1 MYKNKK
7 WLPSFSINL
16 FIALTS
22 SIITKNICVKAHEV
36 FKKTNE
42 TQKTITILKYM
53 FETKIWGRILK
64 LDISACLIHSFALQN
79 IAHYMKHPL
88 SLIVNF
94 K

>member
-22 SIITKNICVKAHEV
+22 SIITKKYICVKAHEV

-53 FETKIWGRILK
+53 FETTRWGRILK
-64 LDISACLIHSFALQN
+64 LDISACLIH
-79 IAHYMKHPL
+79 
-88 SLIVNF
+88 
-94 K
+94 

>member
-42 TQKTITILKYM
+42 TQKAVTILKYM
-53 FETKIWGRILK
+53 FEKTKCGRILK
-64 LDISACLIHSFALQN
+64 
-79 IAHYMKHPL
+79 K
-88 SLIVNF
+88 
-94 K
+94 